1 MDTVNQR
8 IDLLI
13 KDLGITKTR
22 FADAIHV
29 SSQFV
34 SSLCSGAKQPSDRTI
49 SDICRVF
56 NVSLAWLQDGTG
68 EMYIKR
74 SATEDLAILFNGV
87 LADAD
92 ESFRK
97 RFVSALLEL
106 PPEFWDEAEKFVKKL
121 ASDD

>member
-1 MDTVNQR
+1 MGTINDR
-8 IDLLI
+8 ISYLI
-13 KDLGITKTR
+13 KNLDCTKTD
-22 FADAIHV
+22 FAEKLHV
-29 SSQFV
+29 TSSFISAV
-34 SSLCSGAKQPSDRTI
+34 CAGKKQPSDRTI

-68 EMYIKR
+68 EMYVKR

-87 LADAD
+87 LADSD